1 MADNPEMLWTIL
13 SRINKMTMLTFL
25 FQSGMF
31 LNLLLPTR
39 ASILSK
45 YVSCHLHHNPI
56 TIIKMNVIFGIAML
70 LNIQ

>member
-1 MADNPEMLWTIL
+1 MLWAIL
-13 SRINKMTMLTFL
+13 SKINKVIMLTFL
-25 FQSGMF
+25 FQSGIF
-31 LNLLLPTR
+31 LNLIPPTR

-56 TIIKMNVIFGIAML
+56 TIVKMNVIFGIAML